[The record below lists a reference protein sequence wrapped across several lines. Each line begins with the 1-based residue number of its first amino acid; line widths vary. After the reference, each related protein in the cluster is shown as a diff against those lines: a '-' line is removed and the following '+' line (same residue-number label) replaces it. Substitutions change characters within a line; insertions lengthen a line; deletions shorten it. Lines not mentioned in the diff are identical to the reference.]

1 MKDKKLPKLGRPFS
15 GDSRR
20 DSYLKV
26 YLNEQEQKEIDR
38 LETDLKAF
46 YDEKGFLYN
55 RPAHIRLLLAN
66 LNNPLIIH
74 FLFDH
79 LTPELQKQKKS

>member
-1 MKDKKLPKLGRPFS
+1 MKNKELPKLGRPFS

-26 YLNEQEQKEIDR
+26 YLNDQEQNEIDR
-38 LETDLKAF
+38 LEKELKAF
-46 YDEKGFLYN
+46 YEEKGFTYN
-55 RPAHIRLLLAN
+55 RPAHIRLLLSN
-66 LNNPLIIH
+66 LNNPLIMH
-74 FLFDH
+74 FLFDN